1 MARRTA
7 VVLMMMFVGVSA
19 ATAASPQRATWVW
32 NNWVVETPAK
42 HKDFLR
48 FCRARGIGTVFLH
61 APAEHL
67 GERAATFRAFLA
79 AGHKQ
84 GLRVEALDGA
94 PDWAF
99 EPAKPEAF
107 IAAVLAFNDA
117 GVDAGER
124 FDGIH
129 LDVEPYD
136 SPQWKESADE
146 TVIQYLIMLEGARA
160 SAGALPIAADVP
172 PWFAEIDT
180 PEGPLLGAVIARVNA
195 VALMAYAHQTKQL
208 AAQTRPAV
216 ELAQRAHLRVWI
228 GISAQ
233 LKDSDMNPNRP
244 VRPQLEALVKITERA
259 FRHGHAFGGFAGV
272 AIHDYE
278 NLRGLYDPERRA
290 ASADPA
296 STDRSAAVPAR

>member
-1 MARRTA
+1 MLLLVIMLA
-7 VVLMMMFVGVSA
+7 GVCA
-19 ATAASPQRATWVW
+19 ATAASPSPKRATWVW
-32 NNWVVETPAK
+32 NNWVVETPAQ

-61 APAEHL
+61 APADHL
-67 GERAATFRAFLA
+67 GERAANFRAFLA
-79 AGHKQ
+79 AAHKQ

-94 PDWAF
+94 SDWAF

-107 IAAVLAFNDA
+107 IAAVIAFNGA
-117 GVDAGER
+117 GADAGER
-124 FDGIH
+124 FDGLH

-146 TVIQYLIMLEGARA
+146 VVVQYLTMIEAART
-160 SAGALPIAADVP
+160 SAGALPLAADVP

-195 VALMAYAHQTKQL
+195 VALMAYTHQAKRL
-208 AAQTRPAV
+208 AVQTRPAV
-216 ELAQRAHLRVWI
+216 ELAQRAHMRVWI

-233 LKDSDMNPNRP
+233 LKDSDMDPNRP
-244 VRPQLEALVKITERA
+244 VRPQLEALVKTTERA

-278 NLRGLYDPERRA
+278 NLRGLYDPQRRA
-290 ASADPA
+290 S
-296 STDRSAAVPAR
+296 SAAPSSSTPSASVPAR